1 MFASEHARP
10 LTPHH
15 HSLCIDGSLVYRM
28 EPERVG
34 KLQRT
39 PPANESAES
48 AAARELKMQLDKF
61 KGETVPCTSGLLIRH
76 VNAPSD
82 ITDALQ

>member
-1 MFASEHARP
+1 
-10 LTPHH
+10 
-15 HSLCIDGSLVYRM
+15 M

-61 KGETVPCTSGLLIRH
+61 KGET
-76 VNAPSD
+76 APIKSAMSTPLS
-82 ITDALQ
+82 I